1 MIKKFLDLGLQPLA
15 NKYQKKPT
23 KLSVSKGQLYNL
35 NVSFNTKS
43 KLVSISKR
51 IPSEKMFNSKY
62 PYRSSMSH
70 TMRTSFKNLSKKIK
84 KRFKPDLLLEIGSND
99 GALIKNFKKENVIG
113 VEPCKN
119 LAKITKKD
127 GFLIY
132 AQYWNFDLAKKI
144 KKRFNSV
151 DVIYSANTITHINDL
166 NNVFKSINYLLSN
179 EGILIIEDPSLLEC
193 LKKNSYDQFY
203 NEHIYLFSALALKN
217 LLSKFGF
224 EIFDIENLSTH
235 GGSLRYY
242 IKRKTN
248 TKQKISNRF
257 NNQIKNEIKFGL
269 HKFEAYKKFSV
280 NVLKSKIKLL
290 QILNKIKNDKKKILG
305 YGATAKA
312 VTVLNYCNINK
323 DLIYNFTDTTPEKI
337 NKYMPGKN
345 IKILR
350 YNKNILKNY
359 DYVFLGA
366 WNFKKEIIKKE
377 KKFVK
382 KGLRFI
388 THIPFPR
395 ILS

>member
-1 MIKKFLDLGLQPLA
+1 MIKKYLDLGLQPLA
-15 NKYQKKPT
+15 NKYQKKPI

-35 NVSFNTKS
+35 NVTFNTKS

-62 PYRSSMSH
+62 PYRSSMSY

-84 KRFKPDLLLEIGSND
+84 KKFKPDLLLEIGSND

-119 LAKITKKD
+119 LAKITKKKGYLTYD
-127 GFLIY
+127 K
-132 AQYWNFDLAKKI
+132 YWDFNLAKKI
-144 KKRFNSV
+144 KKKFNSV

-166 NNVFKSINYLLSN
+166 NNVFRSINYLLSDD
-179 EGILIIEDPSLLEC
+179 GILIIEDPSLLEC

-217 LLSKFGF
+217 LLSKFGL
-224 EIFDIENLSTH
+224 EIFDIENLPTH

-248 TKQKISNRF
+248 KKQKISYRF
-257 NNQIKNEIKFGL
+257 NNQIQKELKLGI
-269 HKFEAYKKFSV
+269 HKFETYKKFSV

-290 QILNKIKNDKKKILG
+290 QILNKIKKDKKKIIG

-323 DLIYNFTDTTPEKI
+323 DLICNFTDTTPEKI
-337 NKYMPGKN
+337 NNYMPGKN

-366 WNFKKEIIKKE
+366 WNFRKEIMKKE
-377 KKFVK
+377 KRYIKN
-382 KGLRFI
+382 GLKFI
-388 THIPFPR
+388 THIPYPKF
-395 ILS
+395 IN